1 MSDKPSD
8 KKDAGTADPKR
19 PHATLDL
26 KATEV
31 KAAAEA
37 KAAGEKNAAAAASAP
52 KSDASAAKGSEP
64 AKPAATQGQPARNPS
79 PATRLLTHLA
89 AGVAGGAVVLFG
101 GDRIAE
107 FTGTPSP
114 GARLA
119 TVTTELEKRIA
130 AIESAPTPNVQAMI
144 DSSEERMAKLESL
157 GPDVAAL
164 RDEQTKLAAETAA
177 IKDRLPDSNQTAE
190 IDTRLAR
197 LEDQLQTIAKAAT
210 SDTGSGRIADIAA
223 ITAKLAEIDARMSA
237 DVEKLREGAMRDIDQ
252 RLSVRDDAAKSEL
265 ARLSQQVE
273 KLKADSERFDK
284 SVLAAQEEAGRVA
297 SGLGEIRATLEQQAN
312 TFAKSADVA
321 AAVTPVAGLI
331 SKIEGNLEGVLR
343 KEKERQS
350 HTERIVT
357 ALELGNLKRA
367 IDSGNSFATEFD
379 AVVAAS
385 AGRLDL
391 AALEPFKTTG
401 VPSLAELREQ
411 ARPALAAA
419 LDSGAV
425 APDASV
431 MDRML
436 ASAKSIVRV
445 RRIDAP
451 EGDASLEA
459 RVARIEKALA
469 ENRLGDA
476 LDEAGRLPPEAAGA
490 IASWRAKLAAR
501 HSVDEAIATV
511 ENELKAALAS
521 PAPSAPADRDQ

>member
-8 KKDAGTADPKR
+8 KKDAGAADPKR

-31 KAAAEA
+31 KSAAEA
-37 KAAGEKNAAAAASAP
+37 KAAGDKNATAAAGATKP
-52 KSDASAAKGSEP
+52 DASTAKTGGTT
-64 AKPAATQGQPARNPS
+64 KPSATEAQPPRSPS
-79 PATRLLTHLA
+79 AFTRVLTHLA
-89 AGVAGGAVVLFG
+89 AGVAGGAIMLFG
-101 GDRIAE
+101 GDLVGELA
-107 FTGTPSP
+107 GTPTPS
-114 GARLA
+114 ARLA
-119 TVTTELEKRIA
+119 AATTELEKRIA
-130 AIESAPTPNVQAMI
+130 AIEAAPTPNVQAMI
-144 DSSEERMAKLESL
+144 DSSEERFAKLESL
-157 GPDVAAL
+157 ATDFASL
-164 RDEQTKLAAETAA
+164 RDDQAKLTGETLAL
-177 IKDRLPDSNQTAE
+177 KDRLSDEGEAAKL
-190 IDTRLAR
+190 DTRLSS
-197 LEDQLQTIAKAAT
+197 LEDQLRTIANAAA
-210 SDTGSGRIADIAA
+210 SDAGSGRIADIAA
-223 ITAKLAEIDARMSA
+223 ITAKIAEIDTRISG
-237 DVEKLREGAMRDIDQ
+237 DVDKLRDDAMREIEQ

-273 KLKADSERFDK
+273 KLKADSERFEK

-331 SKIEGNLEGVLR
+331 SKIEENLEGVLR

-367 IDSGNSFATEFD
+367 IDSGKGFAAEFD
-379 AVVAAS
+379 AVVAS
-385 AGRLDL
+385 SDGRLDL

-401 VPSLAELREQ
+401 VPSLTELREQ
-411 ARPALAAA
+411 ARPALSAA
-419 LDSGAV
+419 LDSSDV
-425 APDASV
+425 DPDASV
-431 MDRML
+431 LDRML

-445 RRIDAP
+445 RKIDAP

-459 RVARIEKALA
+459 KIARIEKAIA

-476 LDEAGRLPPEAAGA
+476 LDEAGSLPPDAAAA
-490 IASWRAKLAAR
+490 ISSWRTKAAAR

-511 ENELKAALAS
+511 ENELKAALAN